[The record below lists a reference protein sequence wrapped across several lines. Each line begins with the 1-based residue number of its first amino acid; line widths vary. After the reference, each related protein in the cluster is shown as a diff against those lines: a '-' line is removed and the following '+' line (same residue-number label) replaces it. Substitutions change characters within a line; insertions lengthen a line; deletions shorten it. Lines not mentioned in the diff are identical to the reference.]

1 MTGTDPT
8 YINSME
14 HFESIP
20 HEEIYAKTQQID
32 AGEILRA
39 SVTWL
44 EVAAALATS
53 MPLTRGGA
61 DRVMNGMEW
70 EGAAA
75 SAAYASTRSFASSV
89 DELSAVMGQVGA
101 RLGGVAAA
109 AEAVKLAVVPPGSS
123 GPIGAIAQLLE
134 AANVIDAQ
142 MAQEALRQEA
152 VLAMNMVY
160 KPAYTMAGNGVPA
173 LPEPPVLSA
182 VPDAGVIPQSSN
194 GSAGYGAPGS
204 EAPEGTESVP
214 PESDSQ
220 PEPPIDSVPDPS
232 APESRT
238 PTPDAPPSQDV
249 PPPTQEAPAPPTTE
263 APPPTQDVPPPTQE
277 APAPPTTEAPPPTQ
291 DTPPPTQ
298 DIPAP
303 PTQDAPA
310 PTQEAPAPP
319 PTLDAPPTQETPAP
333 PTQNPPSPTQEAPVP
348 PPIHEPPTQDV
359 PPPTQEAP
367 APPPTQ
373 APPTLDTPPP
383 AQEPPAPQAP
393 PTQDIPAPPPT
404 QAPPPQEPPA
414 PPTQQAPPPPHHT
427 PAPPPTQEAPP
438 PPAPPSGETQPLPD
452 LGGQPGVT
460 GPIPEAQNQGSS
472 HTDQPGVVPQS
483 GATS

>member
-14 HFESIP
+14 HFESMP

-75 SAAYASTRSFASSV
+75 NAAYASTRSFAASV

-173 LPEPPVLSA
+173 LPEPPALPGI
-182 VPDAGVIPQSSN
+182 PDAGVIPQSSN
-194 GSAGYGAPGS
+194 GSAGYGAPAN

-214 PESDSQ
+214 PEWGSQ
-220 PEPPIDSVPDPS
+220 SEPPIDSAPDPS
-232 APESRT
+232 SPESRT
-238 PTPDAPPSQDV
+238 PTPDAPPSQDIQ
-249 PPPTQEAPAPPTTE
+249 PPTHETPAPPTTE
-263 APPPTQDVPPPTQE
+263 APPTQDVPSPTQE
-277 APAPPTTEAPPPTQ
+277 APAPPPGQAPPTQ
-291 DTPPPTQ
+291 DTP
-298 DIPAP
+298 AP
-303 PTQDAPA
+303 PTENTPS

-319 PTLDAPPTQETPAP
+319 PTQD
-333 PTQNPPSPTQEAPVP
+333 APVP
-348 PPIHEPPTQDV
+348 PPVHEPPTQDMPTPSQEAPA
-359 PPPTQEAP
+359 PPPQQAPPPPQNTP

-383 AQEPPAPQAP
+383 TQETPAPPTHQAP
-393 PTQDIPAPPPT
+393 PPPQDIPAPPPT
-404 QAPPPQEPPA
+404 HE
-414 PPTQQAPPPPHHT
+414 APPPP
-427 PAPPPTQEAPP
+427 APV
-438 PPAPPSGETQPLPD
+438 PAPPSGETQPLPD

-460 GPIPEAQNQGSS
+460 GPIPDDRNQGSA

-483 GATS
+483 GTTS

>member
-8 YINSME
+8 YISSME
-14 HFESIP
+14 HFESMP

-44 EVAAALATS
+44 EVAAALAAS
-53 MPLTRGGA
+53 MPLSRGGA

-75 SAAYASTRSFASSV
+75 NAAYASTRSFAASV

-160 KPAYTMAGNGVPA
+160 KPAYSMAGNGVPA
-173 LPEPPVLSA
+173 LPEPPVLSILSDEGA
-182 VPDAGVIPQSSN
+182 IPQSPN
-194 GSAGYGAPGS
+194 GSKEY
-204 EAPEGTESVP
+204 GTESAPGGPNGSTYAP
-214 PESDSQ
+214 PESRAPEDVPPGADSQ
-220 PEPPIDSVPDPS
+220 PEPPADATPEPS
-232 APESRT
+232 PPESHAPTAPT
-238 PTPDAPPSQDV
+238 PDATPDVPPPPDAPPSEET
-249 PPPTQEAPAPPTTE
+249 PPPTQETPAPPTSD
-263 APPPTQDVPPPTQE
+263 APPPTQENPTPPPAQDAPPTQDVPPPTQ
-277 APAPPTTEAPPPTQ
+277 
-291 DTPPPTQ
+291 DT
-298 DIPAP
+298 
-303 PTQDAPA
+303 PA
-310 PTQEAPAPP
+310 PTQESPVP
-319 PTLDAPPTQETPAP
+319 PPTQETPAP
-333 PTQNPPSPTQEAPVP
+333 P
-348 PPIHEPPTQDV
+348 PTQDAPV

-373 APPTLDTPPP
+373 ESPVP
-383 AQEPPAPQAP
+383 P
-393 PTQDIPAPPPT
+393 PTQEVPAPPPT
-404 QAPPPQEPPA
+404 QEM
-414 PPTQQAPPPPHHT
+414 

-438 PPAPPSGETQPLPD
+438 PSPEPVPPPGEPLPD
-452 LGGQPGVT
+452 PGGQPGVT
-460 GPIPEAQNQGSS
+460 GPIPEGANQGSS

-483 GATS
+483 GTTS